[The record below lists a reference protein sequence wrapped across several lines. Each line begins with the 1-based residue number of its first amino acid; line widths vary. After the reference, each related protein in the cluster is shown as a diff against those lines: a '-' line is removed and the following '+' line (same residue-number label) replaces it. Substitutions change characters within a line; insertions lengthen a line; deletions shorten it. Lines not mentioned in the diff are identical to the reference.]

1 MSMRVQTEI
10 VKNASLC
17 AVAACCR
24 CRVLFRKIKVRL
36 RSCLTYD
43 SARAIHRSNGSEQMD
58 AMQLDTLLR
67 STDSLVSPGDD
78 NVASTAFA
86 NEVTETKHNNK
97 NDAAADA
104 AAETLGV
111 AEVSGADKRGLPG
124 TLSISADNDK
134 KKNGSGGNIGDA
146 RENYKFDVST

>member
-1 MSMRVQTEI
+1 MAT
-10 VKNASLC
+10 
-17 AVAACCR
+17 
-24 CRVLFRKIKVRL
+24 
-36 RSCLTYD
+36 
-43 SARAIHRSNGSEQMD
+43 
-58 AMQLDTLLR
+58 
-67 STDSLVSPGDD
+67 
-78 NVASTAFA
+78 TAFA

-97 NDAAADA
+97 NDAADA
-104 AAETLGV
+104 AAATLGV

>member
-1 MSMRVQTEI
+1 M
-10 VKNASLC
+10 
-17 AVAACCR
+17 
-24 CRVLFRKIKVRL
+24 
-36 RSCLTYD
+36 
-43 SARAIHRSNGSEQMD
+43 
-58 AMQLDTLLR
+58 
-67 STDSLVSPGDD
+67 
-78 NVASTAFA
+78 ASTAFA

-97 NDAAADA
+97 NDAAAAVDGA
-104 AAETLGV
+104 ATTLGA

>member
-1 MSMRVQTEI
+1 M
-10 VKNASLC
+10 
-17 AVAACCR
+17 
-24 CRVLFRKIKVRL
+24 
-36 RSCLTYD
+36 
-43 SARAIHRSNGSEQMD
+43 
-58 AMQLDTLLR
+58 
-67 STDSLVSPGDD
+67 
-78 NVASTAFA
+78 ASTAFA

-134 KKNGSGGNIGDA
+134 VKNGIGGNIGNA

>member
-1 MSMRVQTEI
+1 
-10 VKNASLC
+10 
-17 AVAACCR
+17 
-24 CRVLFRKIKVRL
+24 
-36 RSCLTYD
+36 
-43 SARAIHRSNGSEQMD
+43 
-58 AMQLDTLLR
+58 MQLDTLLR

-97 NDAAADA
+97 NDAADAVA
-104 AAETLGV
+104 AATAAATLGA
-111 AEVSGADKRGLPG
+111 AEASADKRGLPG

>member
-1 MSMRVQTEI
+1 M
-10 VKNASLC
+10 AS
-17 AVAACCR
+17 A
-24 CRVLFRKIKVRL
+24 
-36 RSCLTYD
+36 
-43 SARAIHRSNGSEQMD
+43 
-58 AMQLDTLLR
+58 
-67 STDSLVSPGDD
+67 
-78 NVASTAFA
+78 AFA

-97 NDAAADA
+97 NDAADA
-104 AAETLGV
+104 AAAATLGV

>member
-1 MSMRVQTEI
+1 M
-10 VKNASLC
+10 
-17 AVAACCR
+17 
-24 CRVLFRKIKVRL
+24 
-36 RSCLTYD
+36 
-43 SARAIHRSNGSEQMD
+43 
-58 AMQLDTLLR
+58 
-67 STDSLVSPGDD
+67 
-78 NVASTAFA
+78 ASTAFA

-124 TLSISADNDK
+124 TLSSADNDK
-134 KKNGSGGNIGDA
+134 VKNGIGGSIGNA